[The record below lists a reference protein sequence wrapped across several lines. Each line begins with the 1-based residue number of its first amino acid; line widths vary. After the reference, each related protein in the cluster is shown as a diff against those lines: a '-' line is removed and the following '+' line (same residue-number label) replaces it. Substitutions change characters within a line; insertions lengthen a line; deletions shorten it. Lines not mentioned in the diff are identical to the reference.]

1 MSARRLAPSIAAASA
16 VLAVV
21 CAAAIRSQAP
31 APPRPSA
38 RPGDVLKGLVTTV
51 YDGDTIRVRLHGLGE
66 EKVRLIGVDTPE
78 LDDEREPVRL
88 LAFLAKRYAFSRLYR
103 TTVELV
109 RGPEERDDYGR
120 LLAFVRTEG
129 GESFNVRLV
138 RDGYAHAFLK
148 FPFDEDLRRQLR
160 EAEAE
165 ARRAGRGLW
174 REEPYPVIAAE
185 AASARVGEVLTVRFR
200 CRRQFKRGG
209 FHLLEA
215 EGAAFDAAIPPEVF
229 KTLPG
234 SLDFAGR
241 TLEAT
246 GLVELYKGRPQI
258 MIGLP
263 VQLVRT
269 GGQE

>member
-1 MSARRLAPSIAAASA
+1 MSDRRVLPPIAAAA
-16 VLAVV
+16 AFLAVV
-21 CAAAIRSQAP
+21 CAAGVL
-31 APPRPSA
+31 PSPLSSPA

-88 LAFLAKRYAFSRLYR
+88 LAFLAKRFAFSRLYR
-103 TTVELV
+103 TTVTLV

-120 LLAFVRTEG
+120 LLAFVRTEA
-129 GESFNVRLV
+129 GENFNVRLV

-148 FPFDEDLRRQLR
+148 FPFDEEIRRELR
-160 EAEAE
+160 EAQVE

-174 REEPYPVIAAE
+174 RAEPYPVIAAE
-185 AASARVGEVLTVRFR
+185 AAAARVGEVLTVRFS

-215 EGAAFDAAIPPEVF
+215 EGAAFDAAIPLEVF

-258 MIGLP
+258 VIGLP
-263 VQLVRT
+263 VQLART
-269 GGQE
+269 GGKE

>member
-1 MSARRLAPSIAAASA
+1 MSAPRLPTIVAAAA
-16 VLAVV
+16 LAVV
-21 CAAAIRSQAP
+21 WASGIAQSQAP
-31 APPRPSA
+31 SRAKA
-38 RPGDVLKGLVTTV
+38 RSGEVLKGLVTSV

-66 EKVRLIGVDTPE
+66 EKVRLIGVDSPE

-88 LAFLAKRYAFSRLYR
+88 LAFLAKRYAFGRLYR

-109 RGPEERDDYGR
+109 RGPEARDDYGR
-120 LLAFVRTEG
+120 LLAFVRTEAG
-129 GESFNVRLV
+129 DNFNVRLV

-148 FPFDEDLRRQLR
+148 FPFDEGIRRELR

-174 REEPYPVIAAE
+174 RDEPYPVIDPE
-185 AASARVGEVLTVRFR
+185 AAAGRSGEVLTVRFV

-215 EGAAFDAAIPPEVF
+215 EGAAFDAAIPLEVF

-234 SLDFAGR
+234 SLDFEGR

-263 VQLVRT
+263 VQLIRA
-269 GGQE
+269 GGEE